1 MNFIKGMA
9 AGLLVGAAVTM
20 LTDPVTDKQRHRLK
34 KKANR
39 MAHKLSCTLDNAM
52 NRM

>member
-9 AGLLVGAAVTM
+9 TGLLVGAAVTM

-39 MAHKLSCTLDNAM
+39 MAHKISCSFDDAM
-52 NRM
+52 SKF

>member
-9 AGLLVGAAVTM
+9 TGLLVGAAVTM

-34 KKANR
+34 KKANH
-39 MAHKLSCTLDNAM
+39 MARKLSYTFDDAL
-52 NRM
+52 NRL